1 MGNVLGILEGLETL
15 GLWIF
20 IHEFYYV
27 RLVLG
32 TLFFPLTDGLDF
44 LVVIRAIS
52 VSSSVFCSE
61 CADSNV
67 FAYRHRYVGVVEKFV

>member
-61 CADSNV
+61 GADSNA

>member
-61 CADSNV
+61 AADSNA